1 MLKRALTVALMSS
14 VGWSISAHAQSDTSG
29 PSQSATADESA
40 QAEEII
46 VTAQRRSERLVDV
59 PLSITVATGE
69 QLAAQGVFSPGDLEK
84 LVPGFTYQRSSYGVP
99 VYTIRGVGFL
109 DTALGVA
116 PTVSIYVDQIPLPFS
131 PMAAGAALDIERV
144 EVLKGPQGTLFGQNS
159 TGGAINY
166 IAAKPTDE
174 FAAGGDLSIG
184 RFTSVEAQGFVSGP
198 LSDTL
203 GARLAV
209 RTEQSGDW
217 QKSYTR
223 DATLGERH
231 FSTARLLLD
240 WNPSDAVRLELNLNG
255 WIDKSDTQAAQF
267 FGYQPTQ
274 VPPANPLPGP
284 ALTTY
289 PLAPRNA
296 RAAEWNAALDGQL
309 DRDDSFYQLALR
321 GDVDLSEAMTLSS
334 IAAYSDYKIDA
345 VNDPDGVNFP
355 SLQIFKRGKLESFS
369 EELRLQGRAVD
380 GRLSWMIGGSY
391 QDSEIVDN
399 ETIGD
404 ARNPY
409 TATNDTIFGFDI
421 QDFLLSNTQKTD
433 TYAAFGSLDF
443 KLTDTL
449 TAQGSIRYTDEKR
462 VFRGCTFDTDGS
474 SIGVFNVLGSLLGIA
489 PIARGG
495 CGTIDLANA
504 RRLPTYE
511 IPLHEDNVSWK
522 VGLNWKPDPDSLI
535 YANVTKGYKGGS
547 FPTISAS
554 DVQSL
559 SPATQEE
566 LLAYEAGF
574 RASLADR
581 TVQLSGALFYYD
593 YTDKQVLGLL
603 QSIFGNLPKL
613 VNIPDSRVTGAELEV
628 TVRPSEGLR
637 LTGGVTY
644 VDSEVTSSL
653 LLSNPSG
660 QVADIEGESF
670 PNTPKWQLNADVQY
684 DFAVSDSLNGFVG
697 ANGRYRTE
705 AQAGFGRLPTFIL
718 KDYGTLDLRA
728 GIEAA
733 DGRWRAEL
741 WGRNVTNTLYWNN
754 IAKLTDTYS
763 RTTGMPVTYGI
774 RIGFKL

>member
-1 MLKRALTVALMSS
+1 MKKTFLAVLAASA
-14 VGWSISAHAQSDTSG
+14 GWSASVHAQSSE
-29 PSQSATADESA
+29 TAA
-40 QAEEII
+40 QPQVAPTGDEII
-46 VTAQRRSERLVDV
+46 VTAQRRSEKLSDV
-59 PLSITVATGE
+59 PISITAATGE

-116 PTVSIYVDQIPLPFS
+116 PTVSIYVDQVPLPFS

-166 IAAKPTDE
+166 IAAKPKDHFE
-174 FAAGGDLSIG
+174 AGGDLSFG
-184 RFTSVEAQGFVSGP
+184 RFTSIEAQGFVSGP
-198 LSDTL
+198 LSETF
-203 GARLAV
+203 GARFAV

-223 DATLGERH
+223 SATLGERH
-231 FSTARLLLD
+231 FTTGRFLLD
-240 WNPSDAVRLELNLNG
+240 WNPSDSAHFELNLNG
-255 WIDKSDTQAAQF
+255 WRDTSDTQAAQF

-274 VPPANPLPGP
+274 VPASNPLPGP
-284 ALTTY
+284 VLSVY

-296 RAAEWNAALDGQL
+296 RAAEWNAGLDGQL
-309 DRDDSFYQLALR
+309 ERDDSFYQIALR
-321 GDVDLSEAMTLSS
+321 GDVGLSDAITLYS
-334 IAAYSDYKIDA
+334 ITAYSDYKIDA

-355 SLQIFKRGKLESFS
+355 SLQIFKRGKLESFTQ
-369 EELRLQGRAVD
+369 ELRLAGSAAND
-380 GRLSWMIGGSY
+380 RLSWMVGGSY
-391 QDSEIVDN
+391 QYGAIVDN
-399 ETIGD
+399 ETIGN
-404 ARNPY
+404 AQNPY

-421 QDFLLSNTQKTD
+421 QDFRLSNTQKID

-449 TAQGSIRYTDEKR
+449 TLQGSLRYTDEKR

-474 SIGVFNVLGSLLGIA
+474 SYQVFNVLGSFIGIPPTAA
-489 PIARGG
+489 P
-495 CGTIDLANA
+495 GTCATFDAANT
-504 RRLPTYE
+504 RRLPIYE
-511 IPLHEDNVSWK
+511 IPLHEDNLSWRAGLSWK
-522 VGLNWKPDPDSLI
+522 PNADSLL

-554 DVQSL
+554 DVQLL
-559 SPATQEE
+559 SPATQEA

-574 RASLADR
+574 RTSFASQK
-581 TVQLSGALFYYD
+581 VQLSGAVFYYD
-593 YTDKQVLGLL
+593 YSDKQVLGLL
-603 QSIFGNLPKL
+603 QTVFGNLPKL
-613 VNIPDSRVTGAELEV
+613 VNIPKSRVTGAELELTLRPV
-628 TVRPSEGLR
+628 TGLR
-637 LTGGVTY
+637 MTAGATY
-644 VDSEVTSSL
+644 VDSKVTSSV
-653 LLSNPSG
+653 LLSNASG

-670 PNTPKWQLNADVQY
+670 PNTPKWQLNGDVQY
-684 DFAVSDSLNGFVG
+684 DFPLSGSLNGFVG
-697 ANGRYRTE
+697 ANARYRTK

-718 KDYGTLDLRA
+718 KDYGTIDLRA

-733 DGRWRAEL
+733 NGRWRAEI

-763 RTTGMPVTYGI
+763 RTTGMPVTYGV
-774 RIGFKL
+774 RIGFKI